1 MAAMLIAIWVFVA
14 LGVALWSLVGWGLYE
29 LLRLDH
35 QQWLGD
41 LKPLLDQVP
50 FGAWLDAWVP
60 GWQALAELAIDT
72 VQWTLGW
79 MGGAAPVVVWAVWGV
94 GTIFMAGAGAL
105 LSLLVVLLRDKR
117 PAAATA
123 A

>member
-41 LKPLLDQVP
+41 LKPLLD
-50 FGAWLDAWVP
+50 
-60 GWQALAELAIDT
+60 
-72 VQWTLGW
+72 
-79 MGGAAPVVVWAVWGV
+79 
-94 GTIFMAGAGAL
+94 
-105 LSLLVVLLRDKR
+105 
-117 PAAATA
+117 
-123 A
+123 